1 MIKSFV
7 VQGVPVIADKP
18 QKLNGTDYKT
28 SEVVENDEFCGFE
41 VSPCLSD
48 DMITNPTDPLSI
60 HSSETV
66 STNPSSEEIP
76 EQHSED
82 VATAGVPAVAKGS
95 KTSALESALIK
106 SRLEDLF
113 DVLDDDDEGLNWK
126 DDPILQLQVEYIE
139 HDDECESNGRQD
151 GQTQN
156 SNITLGNRTL
166 AKKVEFN
173 VEKEFINLL
182 EPSPTNIFSDIFTRT
197 HQTLCQ
203 VLLGA
208 VDVPFLFN
216 KRKQQPQ
223 GDGGGIHA
231 PFMMFPEQNR
241 ALVSLKTQDNYV
253 VSSSG
258 PLNEKTLTQLF
269 GLYAHMKRSN
279 AKVKNIAYQKGLPSV
294 SGTDPVHLESNKLQL
309 RLNGWKKRP
318 TKGLDEETPSTWGSE
333 ETEEKYVV
341 PDTSLI
347 PLVAGQDKSDD
358 VADLCNDEELKAVLK
373 ITKGGDEVSPL
384 FPSFSED
391 THTEICSDDG
401 LNDELGALDNIN
413 DELRKELQFAD
424 VVINGSACSASA
436 DSLFRRTWRK
446 MRRKKQDDSFLH
458 RNGSDTTRTLSTT
471 DSEHSRGTSEDSDDA
486 FKRMSE
492 DSDDALER
500 TSEDSDDAFK
510 NQRRVR
516 FAKEHI
522 EISYCQ
528 DMPIL
533 IGVEF
538 TQNSESHE
546 GSQAWFGNLEEAY
559 AVFEDMLDEFAL
571 GCTNYVERN
580 LKQPPFK
587 I

>member
-1 MIKSFV
+1 MKSFV
-7 VQGVPVIADKP
+7 IQGVPVIADKP
-18 QKLNGTDYKT
+18 QKLNGSDYKT
-28 SEVVENDEFCGFE
+28 SEVVENDEVCGFE

-48 DMITNPTDPLSI
+48 DMFTNPTDLLSI

-82 VATAGVPAVAKGS
+82 VATAGVPAVTKGS
-95 KTSALESALIK
+95 KSSALESAFIK

-139 HDDECESNGRQD
+139 QDESESNSGKN
-151 GQTQN
+151 GCTQN
-156 SNITLGNRTL
+156 ANKWSGHRTL

-182 EPSPTNIFSDIFTRT
+182 EPSPTNIFADIFTRT

-216 KRKQQPQ
+216 KQKQQPQ
-223 GDGGGIHA
+223 GDGVGLQA
-231 PFMMFPEQNR
+231 PFMMFSEQNR

-279 AKVKNIAYQKGLPSV
+279 AKVKSIAYQKGLPSV
-294 SGTDPVHLESNKLQL
+294 SGTDPVHLKSNKLQL

-318 TKGLDEETPSTWGSE
+318 TKGLDQETPTNLG
-333 ETEEKYVV
+333 TEGTEQKYVV
-341 PDTSLI
+341 PNTSLI
-347 PLVAGQDKSDD
+347 PLVAGQGENDD

-384 FPSFSED
+384 FPSFSDD
-391 THTEICSDDG
+391 TRTDICSDDG

-413 DELRKELQFAD
+413 DELRKELEFAD
-424 VVINGSACSASA
+424 VVINGSTSTGSA
-436 DSLFRRTWRK
+436 DSLLRRTWRK
-446 MRRKKQDDSFLH
+446 MRRKKQDDSFLPP
-458 RNGSDTTRTLSTT
+458 NGSDTTRTLSTT
-471 DSEHSRGTSEDSDDA
+471 DSERSRGTSEDSDDA

-492 DSDDALER
+492 DSDDTLKR

-516 FAKEHI
+516 FAKQHI

-538 TQNSESHE
+538 SQNYESHE

-559 AVFEDMLDEFAL
+559 AVFEEMLDEFAL

-587 I
+587 